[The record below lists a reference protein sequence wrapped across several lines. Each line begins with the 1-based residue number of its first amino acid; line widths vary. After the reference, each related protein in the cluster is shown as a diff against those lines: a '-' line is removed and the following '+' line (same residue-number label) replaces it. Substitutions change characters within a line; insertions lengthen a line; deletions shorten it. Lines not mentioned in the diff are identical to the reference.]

1 MISHATEV
9 VCPWCGA
16 AHEFSTGLFQ
26 DELFKPTAGAVT
38 ICIKCAKTSVFTD
51 ELALRRP
58 AAEEALAHASDPRIL
73 QAQIIMSGF
82 DRERS
87 AA

>member
-9 VCPWCGA
+9 TCPHCGA
-16 AHEFSTGLFQ
+16 KHEFSTGLFQ
-26 DELFKPTAGAVT
+26 DELFKPIPGAVT

-51 ELALRRP
+51 GLTLRKP
-58 AAEEALAHASDPRIL
+58 IAEEARAHASDPRIL
-73 QAQIIMSGF
+73 QAQIILSGF